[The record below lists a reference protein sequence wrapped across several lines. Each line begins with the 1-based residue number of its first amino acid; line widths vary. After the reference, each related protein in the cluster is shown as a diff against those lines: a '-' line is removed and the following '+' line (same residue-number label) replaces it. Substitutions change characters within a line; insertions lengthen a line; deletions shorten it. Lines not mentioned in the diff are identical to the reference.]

1 MPYKKEVEVSV
12 GRFAF
17 VMKAIAEN
25 DLWDEAVFQLEQE
38 GLGKIRVDPRQ
49 LAVLKAIVGLP
60 TESNRSLTRRA
71 SRFLRSSCEDSHSGT
86 DAGPDGGSDGG
97 TDGGTHP
104 Q

>member
-1 MPYKKEVEVSV
+1 MPEKDEMEVSV

-25 DLWDEAVFQLEQE
+25 DLWDEVVFQLEQE
-38 GLGKIRVDPRQ
+38 GLGKIRVDSRQ

-60 TESNRSLTRRA
+60 TESNKALTRRA
-71 SRFLRSSCEDSHSGT
+71 SRFLRCACEDSHSGT
-86 DAGPDGGSDGG
+86 DAGPDGG

>member
-1 MPYKKEVEVSV
+1 MPDKDEMEVSV

-25 DLWDEAVFQLEQE
+25 DLWDEVIFQLEQE
-38 GLGKIRVDPRQ
+38 GLNKIKVNTRQ
-49 LAVLKAIVGLP
+49 LAVLKAIVGQP
-60 TESNRSLTRRA
+60 SESNKALTRRG
-71 SRFLRSSCEDSHSGT
+71 SRFLASACEDTHRP

-97 TDGGTHP
+97 THP